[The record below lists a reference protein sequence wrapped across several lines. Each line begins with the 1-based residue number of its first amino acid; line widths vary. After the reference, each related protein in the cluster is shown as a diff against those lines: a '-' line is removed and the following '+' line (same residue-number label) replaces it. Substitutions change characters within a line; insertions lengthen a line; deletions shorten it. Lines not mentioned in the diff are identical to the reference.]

1 MTIAPIAPPAGDALL
16 PVYRRMPLEIASGSG
31 VHLFDADG
39 RTFLDFTS
47 GIAVNALGYGDPGF
61 SDALRAAMESGLIHV
76 SNLYSTAPA
85 RALAE
90 SLVAKS
96 FASSVF
102 FCNSGAE
109 ANEGAFKFARRW
121 ARTTRG
127 DAATE
132 ILALRGSFHG
142 RLFGSLAAT
151 DRPAYRAPFRPLAP
165 GISIVERDLGAIEGA
180 LAGGT
185 VAAVIAEPVQGE
197 GGVRVLSAQ
206 FLRALRDL
214 TRAYGVALIF
224 DEVQCGLGRTGKLF
238 AYELSGVEPDMMTLA
253 KPLAGGLPMGAVL
266 LASHIAATIQPG
278 DHATT
283 FGGGPFVASVAN
295 YVVDRLADPDLLD
308 NVRENGAWLGDQ
320 LASLSLRLASVRAV
334 RGVGYLWGIDTTAPA
349 GTVVNKAL
357 EAGLLLCSAGNHTVR
372 LLPPLVAT
380 RAELADG
387 LAILEDILA

>member
-1 MTIAPIAPPAGDALL
+1 
-16 PVYRRMPLEIASGSG
+16 
-31 VHLFDADG
+31 
-39 RTFLDFTS
+39 
-47 GIAVNALGYGDPGF
+47 
-61 SDALRAAMESGLIHV
+61 V
-76 SNLYSTAPA
+76 S
-85 RALAE
+85 
-90 SLVAKS
+90 KS

-132 ILALRGSFHG
+132 ILAIRGSFHG

-165 GISIVERDLGAIEGA
+165 GISIVERDLVAIEAA

-197 GGVRVLSAQ
+197 GGVRVLSAE
-206 FLRALRDL
+206 FLRGLREL
-214 TRAYGVALIF
+214 TRSYGAALIF
-224 DEVQCGLGRTGKLF
+224 DEVQCGLGRTGRLF
-238 AYELSGVEPDMMTLA
+238 AYENTGVEPDMLTLA

-266 LASHIAATIQPG
+266 LASHVAATIQPG

-283 FGGGPFVASVAN
+283 FGGGPFVASVAS
-295 YVVDRLADPDLLD
+295 YVLERLSDQELLA
-308 NVRENGAWLGDQ
+308 NVRSNGAWLGDQ

-334 RGVGYLWGIDTTAPA
+334 RGAGYLWGIDVTSPA
-349 GTVVNKAL
+349 GAIVGKAL
-357 EAGLLLCSAGNHTVR
+357 EAGLLVCSAGDHTVR

-380 RAELADG
+380 REELGEG
-387 LAILEDILA
+387 LAILEDVLS